1 MHGTGMWLGCFLPH
15 NLGGTVVT
23 IPGLGFD
30 PDKIW
35 NECSRSHVTN
45 IIIVGDAFARPMLD
59 ALNNAKNMNSPFNLS
74 SLQQIT
80 SSGVMWSSEVK
91 AGMLEHHDMRL
102 MDTMGSTE
110 GGMGASLST
119 RESTPETAKF
129 TLNPGMIV
137 LKDDGELAEPGSED
151 MGLLGI
157 SGEISMIPIGYYKD
171 EKKSAETFREY
182 KGVRYSFPGDY
193 AKIDT
198 DGSIVLLGRGS
209 NCINSAG
216 EKIYPEEVEEALK
229 KDADVFDCLVVGL
242 ADERFGQKIIAVVS
256 TVENKDVSEED
267 LINRAREKL
276 AGYKLPKKIIFA
288 NEVERAPNGKAN
300 YKWAKKFAEEELG

>member
-1 MHGTGMWLGCFLPH
+1 MWVGCFLPREVA
-15 NLGGTVVT
+15 GTVDN
-23 IPGLGFD
+23 IRGLGFD
-30 PDKIW
+30 PDKSW
-35 NECSRSHVTN
+35 KECIRSNVTN
-45 IIIVGDAFARPMLD
+45 IISVADAFARRMLD
-59 ALNNAKNMNSPFNLS
+59 ALNDAEDKNTPYDLT

-91 AGMLEHHDMRL
+91 AGLLEHHDMRL

-119 RESTPETAKF
+119 RENTPETAKF

-137 LKDDGELAEPGSED
+137 LKDDGELVEPGSDD

-157 SGEISMIPIGYYKD
+157 SGDIAMIPIGYNKD
-171 EKKSAETFREY
+171 EKKAAETYRGY
-182 KGVRYSFPGDY
+182 KGTRYSFPGDY
-193 AKIDT
+193 AKIED

-229 KDADVFDCLVVGL
+229 KNVDVFDCLVVGMP
-242 ADERFGQKIIAVVS
+242 DERFGQKIVAVVS
-256 TVENKDVSEED
+256 TVDNKVIKE
-267 LINRAREKL
+267 EKL
-276 AGYKLPKKIIFA
+276 IEETRSIIAAYKLPKTVIFTD
-288 NEVERAPNGKAN
+288 EVQRAPNGKAN
-300 YKWAKKFAEEELG
+300 YKWAKSFAEEQLS

>member
-1 MHGTGMWLGCFLPH
+1 
-15 NLGGTVVT
+15 
-23 IPGLGFD
+23 
-30 PDKIW
+30 
-35 NECSRSHVTN
+35 
-45 IIIVGDAFARPMLD
+45 
-59 ALNNAKNMNSPFNLS
+59 
-74 SLQQIT
+74 
-80 SSGVMWSSEVK
+80 
-91 AGMLEHHDMRL
+91 
-102 MDTMGSTE
+102 
-110 GGMGASLST
+110 
-119 RESTPETAKF
+119 
-129 TLNPGMIV
+129 
-137 LKDDGELAEPGSED
+137 

-171 EKKSAETFREY
+171 KKKSAETFREY

-267 LINRAREKL
+267 LINRARDRL